1 MRTFRLE
8 EATIAQ
14 IHSAYRT
21 GELTAEA
28 LVGMYLERIEAYD
41 KKGPAINAIAYVNPH
56 AVEQAKDLDREFA
69 RSRRFIG
76 PLHGIP
82 ILVKDQV
89 ETQGIPTSF
98 GSRVFKDF
106 VPERDAFAVKRLRDA
121 GAIVLAKAANA
132 EFGVSFWSYSSL
144 TDKTRNPY
152 ALGCDS
158 GGSSGGSGAGAAAN
172 FATVAVGEDTGG
184 SIRIP
189 GSHCCLAGVRV
200 TPGLISRSG
209 ASSLLSYQDTLGPM
223 ARTVWD
229 AAAVLDVMVGFDPS
243 DDFTAAY
250 AIARPP
256 ASYTESLSPDGLMG
270 ARVGLVLNALGSSDD
285 PLCAAVNE
293 VVDAA
298 VSAIRGAGAEVL
310 EIEIP
315 DLESRLQATYL
326 YARSSKAD
334 INAFLAQRPN
344 APVHTI
350 EEIYRTRQYHPM
362 HDLMEIIVAGP
373 DNVDDDPEYNRR
385 LAERQ
390 VFTRAVVG
398 ILAKERLDALVFP
411 DVQVPAPQHE
421 MLESHK
427 WTTLT
432 YPTNTGIASNTGM
445 PAMTV
450 PAGFTPD
457 GLPVG
462 LEFLA
467 RPYDEPAM
475 LRLGYAF
482 EQATKHRRP
491 PESTPELA
499 RVD

>member
-1 MRTFRLE
+1 MSVFKVE

-14 IHSAYRT
+14 IHSAFRV
-21 GELTAEA
+21 GELTAED
-28 LVGMYLERIEAYD
+28 LVKMYLERIEAYD
-41 KKGPAINAIAYVNPH
+41 KSGPAINAIACVNPQ
-56 AVEQAKDLDREFA
+56 AVEQARELDREFA
-69 RSRRFIG
+69 RSRRFTG

-89 ETQGIPTSF
+89 ETEGMPTSF
-98 GSRVFKDF
+98 GSSVFKDY
-106 VPERDAFAVKRLRDA
+106 VPETDAFAVRRLREA
-121 GAIVLAKAANA
+121 GAIILAKAANA

-152 ALGCDS
+152 CLECDS

-189 GSHCCLAGVRV
+189 ASHCCLVGIRV

-229 AAAVLDVMVGFDPS
+229 AAEVLDVMVGFDAS
-243 DDFTAAY
+243 DEFTATH
-250 AIARPP
+250 AIARGP
-256 ASYTESLSPDGLMG
+256 ASYTESLRPDGLRG
-270 ARVGLVLNALGSSDD
+270 ARLGLVRNALGSSDD
-285 PLCAAVNE
+285 PLSAAVND
-293 VVDAA
+293 VVDSA
-298 VSAIRGAGAEVL
+298 VSAMRGAGAEAVA
-310 EIEIP
+310 IEIP

-326 YARSSKAD
+326 YARSSKAA
-334 INAFLAQRPN
+334 INAFLSERPN

-350 EEIYRTRQYHPM
+350 EEIYRTKQYHPM
-362 HDLMEIIVAGP
+362 HDLMETIVAGP
-373 DNVDDDPEYNRR
+373 DNADDDPEYNKR
-385 LAERQ
+385 LADRQ
-390 VFTRAVVG
+390 ALTRSVVS
-398 ILAKERLDALVFP
+398 ILAEQGLDALVFP
-411 DVQVPAPQHE
+411 DVQVPAPEHE
-421 MLESHK
+421 MLENHK

-450 PAGFTPD
+450 PAGFTPE
-457 GLPVG
+457 GRPVG

-467 RPYDEPAM
+467 KPYDEPTM

-482 EQATKHRRP
+482 EQATKHRRS
-491 PESTPELA
+491 PESTPE
-499 RVD
+499 VN